1 MTAPDS
7 IVLLSADEAQRLLY
21 LLDLFE
27 SLLRRGEVDAAAISE
42 GDMLDADTAT
52 RLADVVD
59 EAARPLR
66 GQLL

>member
-1 MTAPDS
+1 MSAPDS

-27 SLLRRGEVDAAAISE
+27 SLLRRGEVDAAAISD

>member
-1 MTAPDS
+1 MSAPDS

>member
-27 SLLRRGEVDAAAISE
+27 SLLRRGEVDAAAISD

>member
-1 MTAPDS
+1 MSTPDS
-7 IVLLSADEAQRLLY
+7 IILLSADEAQRLLY
-21 LLDLFE
+21 LLELFE

>member
-1 MTAPDS
+1 VSAPDS
-7 IVLLSADEAQRLLY
+7 IVLLSADEAQRVLY
-21 LLDLFE
+21 LLELFE

-52 RLADVVD
+52 RLADVVE
-59 EAARPLR
+59 EAAGPLR